1 MTGEKISTKKL
12 ELFFLSPHLLSFIL
26 LFFLRVSYSVAQ
38 LFLDNSS
45 EIGCQVL
52 RGAATRNQQTT
63 SRVTHSCL
71 NQQRLRDLLD
81 TRDPLLLPLP
91 SVTRR
96 LALPVLLLAGRLA

>member
-1 MTGEKISTKKL
+1 MTGEKNLYKEIRIV
-12 ELFFLSPHLLSFIL
+12 FPPPHLLSFIL

-38 LFLDNSS
+38 LLLDNSS

-52 RGAATRNQQTT
+52 RGAATRNQLTT

-81 TRDPLLLPLP
+81 T
-91 SVTRR
+91 
-96 LALPVLLLAGRLA
+96 